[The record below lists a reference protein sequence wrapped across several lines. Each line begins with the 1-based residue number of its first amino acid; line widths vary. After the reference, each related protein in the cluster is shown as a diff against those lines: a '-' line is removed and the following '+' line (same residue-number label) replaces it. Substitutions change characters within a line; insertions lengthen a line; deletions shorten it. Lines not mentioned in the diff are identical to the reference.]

1 MHYDIL
7 ITDGYVFDGSGNP
20 WIKGDI
26 GIKNGR
32 ISEIG
37 ALPGAKA
44 EERINAAGLAVS
56 PGFIDFH
63 CHSDA
68 LPFIAP
74 EETAKI
80 LQGVT
85 TETIGHCGFSLA
97 PVFSNTLDLL
107 QKYASFL
114 CLGRS
119 LPWNWQSLGDL
130 LNRMEE
136 RPYVTNIA
144 SLVGHGTIRIAA
156 MGFADREPMAEELA
170 FMEKLLSQAFADGA
184 FGLSFGLPYP
194 PGIFSHGPEILAL
207 CRVAAREG
215 GFFTV
220 HMRSERGEV
229 LDSVAEVI
237 AIGEGSGAPAIISHH
252 KTFGRENW
260 GKSRQTL
267 RLIEEAR
274 ERGVDITCDAY
285 PYIAS
290 NTVLRSLLPPW
301 AHEGGV
307 EKLIERLRSLDN
319 RLRLR
324 HEMNEGLP
332 GWESPSKSAGWENVI
347 ISSCKKNKTSEG
359 KNIQELASLKKIEP
373 AEAIF
378 DLLIEEEG
386 DALMVVFGMSE
397 EDVAYILKH
406 PAVMV
411 ASDGIPSDGKPHP
424 RYFGTFPRIL
434 GKYVRE
440 EKLMGLPEAIRKMTS
455 MPAQRLG
462 LQDRGMLKEGMWADI
477 TIFDAQEV
485 KDKSS
490 FVDPHNPP
498 VGIQYVLVNGQV
510 AVRNG
515 HFTGTHAGKVLRK
528 KRKTAH
534 LFLEAR

>member
-74 EETAKI
+74 VETAKI

-332 GWESPSKSAGWENVI
+332 GWESPGKSAGWENVI

-424 RYFGTFPRIL
+424 RYFGTFPRVL

-440 EKLMGLPEAIRKMTS
+440 EKLMGLPEAIRKITS

-490 FVDPHNPP
+490 FVDPHTPP

-510 AVRNG
+510 AVRDG
-515 HFTGTHAGKVLRK
+515 HFTGTHAGEVLRK
-528 KRKTAH
+528 KGKTAH
-534 LFLEAR
+534 LSLEAR